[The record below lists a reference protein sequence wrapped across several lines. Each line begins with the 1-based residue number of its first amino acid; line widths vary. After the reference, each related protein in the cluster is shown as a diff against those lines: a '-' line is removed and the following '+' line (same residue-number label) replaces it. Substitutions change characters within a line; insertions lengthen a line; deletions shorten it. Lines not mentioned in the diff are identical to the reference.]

1 MSKHNSHVPEG
12 AHDYNGTLSGMEE
25 DFRPNDG
32 HKPDGKVIVNGVPG
46 YPKGSERTADE
57 VTFYE
62 GGNFGKFK
70 RD

>member
-1 MSKHNSHVPEG
+1 MAKGTHVPG
-12 AHDYNGTLSGMEE
+12 GHQYGPVLSPMEE
-25 DFRPNDG
+25 DFHPGDG
-32 HKPDGKVIVNGVPG
+32 HDCESKCVTNGVPG

-57 VTFYE
+57 VIFYE

>member
-1 MSKHNSHVPEG
+1 MAKESVPG
-12 AHDYNGTLSGMEE
+12 AHKYGPVLSPMEE
-25 DFRPNDG
+25 DFRPDDG
-32 HKPDGKVIVNGVPG
+32 HDPSNKVITNGVPG
-46 YPKGSERTADE
+46 YPKGSDREAKE

>member
-1 MSKHNSHVPEG
+1 MAKESVPGSHKYGPV
-12 AHDYNGTLSGMEE
+12 LSPMEE
-25 DFRPNDG
+25 DFRPEDG
-32 HKPDGKVIVNGVPG
+32 HESSGKCIDNGIPG